1 MSHLNVH
8 GWQFSTGLEAAWRG
22 GPARDAD
29 GERTGGYA
37 MMDASLFWAQATLA
51 LVLALFDCIMAPIL
65 I

>member
-1 MSHLNVH
+1 MSHLKVL

-29 GERTGGYA
+29 GERTGGFA
-37 MMDASLFWAQATLA
+37 MMDASLFWAQAPLA
-51 LVLALFDCIMAPIL
+51 LVMALFDCIMAPIL